1 MTLNYIV
8 GTVDPRIGKI
18 YEFNLFKSLDEALEL
33 IAEIDVCPERDY
45 HLMPIDEDQVGVYEE
60 FTEAF

>member
-8 GTVDPRIGKI
+8 GTVNPRIGEI
-18 YEFNLFKSLDEALEL
+18 YQFNLFKSLDDALEL
-33 IAEIDVCPERDY
+33 IAEIELCPERDY
-45 HLMPIDEDQVGVYEE
+45 ELMPIDSDQVGVYEE